1 MNHCM
6 DALNKGVVMPSATS
20 KKTLFSTECAVE
32 IDIQAAP
39 EKVWAL
45 LTDVPNLTRWNSTL
59 ISVEGRIA
67 LGETIKL
74 KAKTAPDRVFNLKI
88 SQMTAP
94 RLLVWEDGMAPMFKG
109 VRTYTLT
116 PQGNGGTRFAMRE
129 VISGLMLPM
138 IGGSLPDFKPSF
150 DQYAA
155 DLKRAAE
162 QG

>member
-1 MNHCM
+1 MS
-6 DALNKGVVMPSATS
+6 PATS
-20 KKTLFSTECAVE
+20 KKSLFSTECAVE
-32 IDIQAAP
+32 IDIRATP
-39 EKVWAL
+39 EKIWAL

-88 SQMTAP
+88 SQVNAP
-94 RLLVWEDGMAPMFKG
+94 NLLVWEDGMAPMFKG

-116 PQGNGGTRFAMRE
+116 PQGNGSTRFAMRE